1 MDEADIYYVDTRNAE
16 PIVVTRTGPQG
27 QQFIGPGAVQG
38 FVGTPVPMGVSSSRY
53 GRPTRVLVPHAVPG
67 NRYAMQQGT
76 YPSPYMVGSGGAF
89 GTGFGA
95 GMGGGL
101 LGNMTPAV
109 LVDVIA
115 QAFAAFMTLPTAP
128 NPTSDPTTDVPNLIT
143 YQTALAQYAKRDE
156 QIRTLGNLV
165 TKLLG

>member
-16 PIVVTRTGPQG
+16 PIVVTRTGQMQP
-27 QQFIGPGAVQG
+27 QQFIGPGAQMVQA
-38 FVGTPVPMGVSSSRY
+38 PVPMGTSRYY
-53 GRPTRVLVPHAVPG
+53 GRPTRVVVPHAVPG

-89 GTGFGA
+89 GAGFGA

-143 YQTALAQYAKRDE
+143 YQTSLAQYAKRDE